1 MRNLETRTNNL
12 SIEKVVDSLV
22 SFDSMRDT
30 GVLSMKLMGAQ
41 SNRFEGYLFFGVEVR
56 KFWYWGIKLE
66 YSDRV
71 AIISTVSKGK
81 HLSIVQNKLE
91 A

>member
-12 SIEKVVDSLV
+12 SIEKIVDSLV

-56 KFWYWGIKLE
+56 KFGYWGIQLE
-66 YSDRV
+66 
-71 AIISTVSKGK
+71 
-81 HLSIVQNKLE
+81 
-91 A
+91 

>member
-41 SNRFEGYLFFGVEVR
+41 SNRFERYLFFGVEVR
-56 KFWYWGIKLE
+56 KFGYWGIQLE
-66 YSDRV
+66 
-71 AIISTVSKGK
+71 
-81 HLSIVQNKLE
+81 
-91 A
+91 